1 VAGAAGAAG
10 AAEAPEATTDVGF
23 LARTGIAIA
32 VVCLLGATLL
42 LLGTGTLSVR
52 RREDTPDGRVHM

>member
-1 VAGAAGAAG
+1 
-10 AAEAPEATTDVGF
+10 
-23 LARTGIAIA
+23 
-32 VVCLLGATLL
+32 VCLLGATLL